1 MSTSS
6 GVATVGKRDCMV
18 VRFSTAD
25 YAPHERV
32 EALHEVFG
40 RSLQK
45 VHVEPLA
52 GQTFQTAV
60 TVRRMPGL
68 SLYTASRSAAI
79 YRRSRE
85 LIEHDDVVLVT
96 GFTASYEARHL
107 GRTLNMGPGEAV
119 ILTGAEPASFGGPAQ
134 NSVHLLRV
142 PVRLLSPLAANLEA
156 AYGRTIP
163 AENRA
168 LQLLVAYLGI
178 LEEMGDAASS
188 HDFEPQ
194 VVTHIHDLMALA
206 IGERRD
212 TAEISKSRGARAARL
227 RAIKHDIANCIGQ
240 PDLSVATIAA
250 RQRVKARWVQR
261 LFQSEDTTFTEY
273 VLAQRLV
280 RAHRK
285 LTNPLYADQKISSIA
300 LDTGF
305 GDLSYFNRAFRRRY
319 GAPPSELRA
328 STKSAD

>member
-6 GVATVGKRDCMV
+6 GVATVGKRDCKV

-25 YAPHERV
+25 YPPHERL

-85 LIEHDDVVLVT
+85 LIEHDDVVLVA
-96 GFTASYEARHL
+96 GFTSRYEAHHL

-168 LQLLVAYLGI
+168 LQLLIAYLGI
-178 LEEMGDAASS
+178 LEEMDDAASS

-319 GAPPSELRA
+319 GVAPSELRA
-328 STKSAD
+328 AARPAD

>member
-1 MSTSS
+1 MSALS
-6 GVATVGKRDCMV
+6 GVATVGKGDCMV

-25 YAPHERV
+25 YAPRERL
-32 EALHEVFG
+32 EALHEIFG

-52 GQTFQTAV
+52 GESFHTAV
-60 TVRRMPGL
+60 TLRRMPGL

-85 LIEHDDVVLVT
+85 LIEHDDVVVIA
-96 GFTASYEARHL
+96 GFTAGYEAHHL

-142 PVRLLSPLAANLEA
+142 PVRLLSPLAADLEA

-163 AENRA
+163 ANNRA

-178 LEEMGDAASS
+178 LEEMDAVSA
-188 HDFEPQ
+188 HDLEPQ

-206 IGERRD
+206 IGATRD
-212 TAEISKSRGARAARL
+212 AAEIAKSRGARAARV
-227 RAIKHDIANCIGQ
+227 REIKQDIANCLDQ

-250 RQRVKARWVQR
+250 RHRIKTRWVQR
-261 LFQSEDTTFTEY
+261 LFESEGTTFTEY

-280 RAHRK
+280 CAHRL
-285 LTNPLYADQKISSIA
+285 LTNPLFANQKVSAIA
-300 LDTGF
+300 IDIGF
-305 GDLSYFNRAFRRRY
+305 GDLSYFNRSFRRRY
-319 GAPPSELRA
+319 GAAPSELRA
-328 STKSAD
+328 RQGPPIE